1 MESLSCRLLWGRV
14 LKPLCEQTPAWGGD
28 PRPPAQLQMGLGQ
41 AFQGGVFVS
50 ACVTV

>member
-41 AFQGGVFVS
+41 AFQGGVFVP